1 MSGINEQV
9 IEAEI
14 YQIGPQGIPGE
25 AATISVGTVTTGAAG
40 TDASVINSGTSS
52 AAILDFVIPQGAQG
66 LQGIQG
72 PQGIQ
77 GLTGATGNGIASIV
91 KTGTVG
97 LVDTYRITFT
107 DNTYFDFNV
116 TNGSSISD
124 IEKTG
129 TSGLV
134 DTYTITLTNGN
145 THTFTV
151 TNGAKG
157 DKGETGEVGN
167 GILGVN
173 KMSTTG
179 LVDNYRMTF
188 TNGTYFDFDVTNAK
202 SIVSISKISTSG
214 LIDTYRIT
222 FNDNTNFQ
230 FPVTNGNGVSGV
242 TLLSWVGLDKTYRM
256 TFTNGT
262 YFDFVVSNGAE
273 GQAEWGGISGV
284 LSNQHDLQDALDL
297 KADTSQTHAL
307 KAYSDNGELLTD
319 AEGLADVTNY
329 AHSTYCGDQA
339 YNLTDTKKFI
349 KVGSPIFN
357 NGMVCGCS
365 ESAYYGIKQSILNTI
380 GNKKWKLKWSGK
392 LPRSGS
398 EQYVFGI
405 QFNDANKRAGIN
417 IGRFNTGNN
426 FFFNV
431 LLDDNGTPTYSTNAY
446 FSLDNSTEP
455 NYDGYVEFTGT
466 KYILGIKLEG
476 QTSFTTTEIEST
488 NPIAAGTSDNL
499 LIGYKM
505 TTGAINLQT
514 VQLTVDNIPVFSG
527 NKTGIDTIKPDDYTV
542 VGSPTISAD
551 GVASNFTSSNYIKVP
566 KEILNSVGTNSWSIE
581 VEGVCNN
588 YDAFAPLFSGSGHI
602 WSDTASFFNVGRL
615 SAANTW
621 ISYIILDNNGTKE
634 NTLIGSS
641 DTLQASVIG
650 QAYRQI
656 IGYDSFAKKYYSN
669 IEFADGTKVEKEVQS
684 NLYLAQ
690 QSTDLCLGYNY
701 GDYSINLNTLKVHIA
716 ENLVYQPCLKI
727 PYTESKTG
735 SKIVNAVYR
744 GRVNDMASQFGYANY
759 YTLSDTDFTLPQV
772 ELYGLI
778 GDKTLRDSYYN
789 GVTYWELFSNRRLE
803 QGGSCESGVEYTLPK
818 PFADANYVLTIPY
831 SSKTATSF
839 IPSATG
845 DFIAKGTGLL

>member
-40 TDASVINSGTSS
+40 TDASVINSGTPS
-52 AAILDFVIPQGAQG
+52 AAVLDFVIPQGAQG

-107 DNTYFDFNV
+107 DNTYFDFDV

-134 DTYTITLTNGN
+134 DTYTITLTNGD

-151 TNGAKG
+151 TNGAQG
-157 DKGETGEVGN
+157 EKGETGEVGN

-202 SIVSISKISTSG
+202 SIVSIAKISTSG

-222 FNDNTNFQ
+222 FNDSSYFN

-262 YFDFVVSNGAE
+262 YFDFTVSNGAE

-307 KAYSDNGELLTD
+307 KSYSDNGELLTD
-319 AEGLADVTNY
+319 AEGLADVKGY
-329 AHSTYCGDQA
+329 AHSTFDRS
-339 YNLTDTKKFI
+339 KFT
-349 KVGSPIFN
+349 VTGSPVITDDGIASGFSYSKFLSIPNINLGDTFEICQFITVASVQQQYLFSIQGDRYLQLYLNASNILRCEVGTGGDTWTYSQPGTHALSVGNSYFIRTYYN
-357 NGMVCGCS
+357 NGNYKVDISSDGLTWTNEITITSASQIITGTHTLVLCS
-365 ESAYYGIKQSILNTI
+365 Q
-380 GNKKWKLKWSGK
+380 
-392 LPRSGS
+392 RSLGS
-398 EQYVFGI
+398 
-405 QFNDANKRAGIN
+405 N
-417 IGRFNTGNN
+417 
-426 FFFNV
+426 
-431 LLDDNGTPTYSTNAY
+431 
-446 FSLDNSTEP
+446 
-455 NYDGYVEFTGT
+455 FTGT
-466 KYILGIKLEG
+466 IDLKQFSI
-476 QTSFTTTEIEST
+476 
-488 NPIAAGTSDNL
+488 
-499 LIGYKM
+499 
-505 TTGAINLQT
+505 
-514 VQLTVDNIPVFSG
+514 TVDNIPVFSG

-542 VGSPTISAD
+542 VGTPTISAD
-551 GVASNFTSSNYIKVP
+551 GVLSNCSASDYLTASNIDLTSANEVILETVYTAPTSAPGTDATNTCLRCGIMAVGSRTTTTTMSLRAMAPGLYSYQDALTNLPYDGSTYVIQGVFTGLKTESPSYYCRVRKI
-566 KEILNSVGTNSWSIE
+566 T
-581 VEGVCNN
+581 
-588 YDAFAPLFSGSGHI
+588 
-602 WSDTASFFNVGRL
+602 DT
-615 SAANTW
+615 TW
-621 ISYIILDNNGTKE
+621 IRSAGEVKTALAGQTTADVKMGMYSSSFVYALANGK
-634 NTLIGSS
+634 S
-641 DTLQASVIG
+641 DLSGNKIYV
-650 QAYRQI
+650 
-656 IGYDSFAKKYYSN
+656 
-669 IEFADGTKVEKEVQS
+669 DG
-684 NLYLAQ
+684 
-690 QSTDLCLGYNY
+690 D
-701 GDYSINLNTLKVHIA
+701 
-716 ENLVYQPCLKI
+716 LVYQPCLKI
-727 PYTESKTG
+727 PYTLSKTG
-735 SKIVNAVYR
+735 SKVVNSVYR
-744 GRVNDMASQFGYANY
+744 DRVNDMAEQFGYANY
-759 YTLSDTDFTLPQV
+759 YTLSDTDFTLPQGEV
-772 ELYGLI
+772 YGLI
-778 GDKTLRDSYYN
+778 GQRTLKASYRN
-789 GVTYWELFSNRRLE
+789 GISYWELWSDRTLE
-803 QGGSCESGVEYTLPK
+803 QGGTCTSGVEYTLLK
-818 PFADANYVLTIPY
+818 PFTDTNYVLTIPY
-831 SSKTATSF
+831 TSKTATTF

-845 DFIAKGTGLL
+845 DFIAKGVGTL